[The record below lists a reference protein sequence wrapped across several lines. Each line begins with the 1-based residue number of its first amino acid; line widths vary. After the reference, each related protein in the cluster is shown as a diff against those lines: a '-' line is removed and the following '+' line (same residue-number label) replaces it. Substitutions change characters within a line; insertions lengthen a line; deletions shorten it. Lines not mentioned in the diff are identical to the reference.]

1 MTAASKKK
9 MTLKEVKAPDEFLTS
24 MGRVIE
30 FFQLYGG
37 WILAGAA
44 VVLVA
49 IVAGI
54 LLSRR
59 HDAALVEKALAFRG
73 VLGPVVAAAD
83 EARDRGDEQAAEEAT
98 KKLAGAAGDLER
110 FATENEDSA
119 LAGLAWTA
127 RGAALLLAGQ
137 ARLALESFE
146 RGLAAQGDV
155 AWKPVLLEAAGIAAD
170 DAGLPEEAERYYAEM
185 AQAGSRLFRAMGYLH
200 LGDLA
205 HPLAGE
211 PGDAAKARE
220 MYQKGLAEVPADEAL
235 LAPAERVTRAL
246 IEQRLASLP

>member
-30 FFQLYGG
+30 FLQLYGG

-44 VVLVA
+44 AVLVA

-59 HDAALVEKALAFRG
+59 HDAALVEEALAFRG
-73 VLGPVVAAAD
+73 AFDPVVAAD
-83 EARDRGDEQAAEEAT
+83 EAREAGDEKAAEEAV
-98 KKLAGAAGDLER
+98 KKLVGAAGDLEK
-110 FATENEDSA
+110 FATEHEDSA
-119 LAGLAWTA
+119 LAGLAWAA

-137 ARLALESFE
+137 AGPALESFE
-146 RGLAAQGDV
+146 RGLAAQGDA
-155 AWKPVLLEAAGIAAD
+155 AWKPILLEAAGTAAD
-170 DAGLPEEAERYYAEM
+170 GAGKREEAERYYTEM
-185 AQAGSRLFRAMGYLH
+185 TRAGSRLFRAMGYLH

-220 MYQKGLAEVPADEAL
+220 MYRKGLAEVPADDAF
-235 LAPAERVTRAL
+235 LAPAERLTRGL